1 IVEDTAFKKYGRK
14 AGLKVAAMSFVNMV
28 EPAGKILAVSPFG
41 NEFFSR
47 SLDQFILHIQ
57 KTTSS
62 SGGSNP
68 AKPVIH

>member
-1 IVEDTAFKKYGRK
+1 MAII
-14 AGLKVAAMSFVNMV
+14 SFVGMV
-28 EPAGKILAVSPFG
+28 EPAGNILAVSPFG

-57 KTTSS
+57 KTTSG
-62 SGGSNP
+62 SGDSNP

>member
-1 IVEDTAFKKYGRK
+1 MNILDS
-14 AGLKVAAMSFVNMV
+14 GLNASGSAHPEISM
-28 EPAGKILAVSPFG
+28 AVSPFG

-47 SLDQFILHIQ
+47 SLVQLILHIQ
-57 KTTSS
+57 KTTSG

>member
-1 IVEDTAFKKYGRK
+1 
-14 AGLKVAAMSFVNMV
+14 MSFVGMV
-28 EPAGKILAVSPFG
+28 EPAGNILAVSPFG

-47 SLDQFILHIQ
+47 SLEGFILHIQ
-57 KTTSS
+57 KTT